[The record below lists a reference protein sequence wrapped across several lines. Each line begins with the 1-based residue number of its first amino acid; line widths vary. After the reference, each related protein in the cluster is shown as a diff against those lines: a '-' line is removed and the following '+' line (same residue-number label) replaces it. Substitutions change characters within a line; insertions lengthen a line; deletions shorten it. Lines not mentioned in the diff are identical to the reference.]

1 MIQPADFLH
10 FCVLCT
16 LAFSNEMAQAENLS
30 VFKAF
35 MSRWIFGHG
44 GLLWSSVGAY
54 HHHISSQVLV
64 SITITSRSSKI
75 TQERKFPKSFLK
87 SGSRRMLLKPPELVQ
102 MLVSFTPYAILT
114 ECFCNSDFLGFPI
127 LEHILKTIQGDCVWL
142 FRKPQPLRI
151 RLQQRSLQIR
161 RCLGICSVDTL
172 KQSAERKGRVVP
184 LNRHCMAQN
193 YYWCEL

>member
-16 LAFSNEMAQAENLS
+16 LAFSKKMAQDEKLS

-54 HHHISSQVLV
+54 HHHTSSQILV
-64 SITITSRSSKI
+64 SITITSGSSKI
-75 TQERKFPKSFLK
+75 AQERKFPKLFLK
-87 SGSRRMLLKPPELVQ
+87 SGSRRMLLKPPELIQ
-102 MLVSFTPYAILT
+102 MLVSFTVYAILT

-127 LEHILKTIQGDCVWL
+127 LEHILRQCKETVFDYSENHSPWGSDCNKEV
-142 FRKPQPLRI
+142 FR
-151 RLQQRSLQIR
+151 
-161 RCLGICSVDTL
+161 LGAAWGFAL
-172 KQSAERKGRVVP
+172 
-184 LNRHCMAQN
+184 
-193 YYWCEL
+193 